1 VRVSVVLLQVKVSP
15 PVIVAVG
22 GTVSMVTETE
32 SVVVHPLAPV
42 AVTIYVPARSTEMES
57 VVCPSVPQS
66 RVVPVDAVAERMT
79 EVVVQLSVPLLIIV
93 TVGRMVSTATTIES
107 VAVHP
112 FIPVTV
118 ST

>member
-1 VRVSVVLLQVKVSP
+1 M
-15 PVIVAVG
+15 VAVG
-22 GTVSMVTETE
+22 GIVSITTIME
-32 SVVVHPLAPV
+32 SVAVHPLAPV
-42 AVTIYVPARSTEMES
+42 EVTIYVPARSTEMES

-66 RVVPVDAVAERMT
+66 RVDPVDAVAERMT
-79 EVVVQLSVPLLIIV
+79 EVVAQLRVPLLIIV